1 LDSFQR
7 LGRLL
12 SSSVLV
18 TVMRMLPLFIV
29 SQKIGASSRF
39 QNKNL
44 LTHIPRVYYMR
55 LHQQQSKFFRTSDRT
70 EVRKDLPAGHKI
82 SFAGLGFIF
91 TWQNQGQ
98 FTAGDNDGLSNSF
111 RRSQTQARDL

>member
-1 LDSFQR
+1 HEMSAFLHISCCEFSCLLVQVLLGITTTMQPVSFRGASSFQR
-7 LGRLL
+7 LGRFL

-55 LHQQQSKFFRTSDRT
+55 LHQQQSKFFPHFGPHRSEERPSSRT
-70 EVRKDLPAGHKI
+70 
-82 SFAGLGFIF
+82 
-91 TWQNQGQ
+91 
-98 FTAGDNDGLSNSF
+98 
-111 RRSQTQARDL
+111 